1 MKPDFS
7 NPLLEYV
14 LYLADNSMILGQRLS
29 EWCGHGPVLEQDIA
43 LTNMALDLIG
53 EARHYYQYA
62 SELTLNKWSEDDFPF
77 QRQERDFRHVL
88 LVEQPN
94 GHWGLTIMRQFL
106 FDSFHMP
113 YLQELQKSSDIRI
126 AQIAAQSLKETTY
139 HLRYSSEWVVRL
151 SEGTEESFQKMQNAL
166 DDLYTYY
173 GELFIPA
180 PFESDMQARGICPDL
195 NTIEHHSKSIFHQ
208 TISKT
213 SLKMPA
219 NTFMQQGG
227 KSGIHSEN
235 LGFILT
241 EMQYMQKSYPGLE
254 W

>member
-1 MKPDFS
+1 MKPDFT

-14 LYLADNSMILGQRLS
+14 VYLADNSMILGQRLS
-29 EWCGHGPVLEQDIA
+29 AWCGHGPVLEQDIA
-43 LTNMALDLIG
+43 LTNIALDLVG

-62 SELTLNKWSEDDFPF
+62 AELTENKWSEDDFPF
-77 QRQERDFRHVL
+77 HRQERDFRHVL

-94 GHWGLTIMRQFL
+94 GHWGITIMRQFI
-106 FDSFHMP
+106 FDTYHMF

-126 AQIAAQSLKETTY
+126 AQIAAQSLKEASY

-151 SEGTEESFQKMQNAL
+151 SEGTEESFHKMQEAL
-166 DDLYTYY
+166 DELYRYY
-173 GELFIPA
+173 GEFFVPA
-180 PFESDMQARGICPDL
+180 PFESEMHIKGICPDL
-195 NTIEHHSKSIFHQ
+195 DIIEQRSKNFFHQ

-213 SLKMPA
+213 SLKIPE

-227 KSGIHSEN
+227 KSGLHSEN
-235 LGFILT
+235 LGFILA